1 MGETVN
7 LTAIA
12 SEGYEFDHWSGNL
25 SGSENP
31 ITLTMDSDKEITA
44 EFTEAT
50 SSTFPW
56 WWIVLGVVVV
66 AGLVA
71 LIPLIRVI
79 RGWRA

>member
-1 MGETVN
+1 MGATVT

-31 ITLTMDSDKEITA
+31 TTIIMDSDKEITA
-44 EFTEAT
+44 NFTEVT

-56 WWIVLGVVVV
+56 KWIVLGVIVV
-66 AGLVA
+66 AGLVV
-71 LIPLIRVI
+71 LIPIIKR
-79 RGWRA
+79 RT